1 MVRRP
6 LFKIS
11 LSTHSHI
18 GHKSIVNTTL
28 IHPSFLHILT
38 SGIERHIV
46 LHATAESSPCA
57 SHMSRTDTNV
67 RNLPEE
73 TPEGHEC
80 IIRALNGS
88 HPISDTDNEDPSD
101 EFDTVP
107 LFDE

>member
-1 MVRRP
+1 
-6 LFKIS
+6 
-11 LSTHSHI
+11 
-18 GHKSIVNTTL
+18 
-28 IHPSFLHILT
+28 
-38 SGIERHIV
+38 
-46 LHATAESSPCA
+46 
-57 SHMSRTDTNV
+57 MSRTDTNV

-107 LFDE
+107 LFDEWVSELILWGSHSQHLFSRILRHEGDGDVFALRRWEPEYHSDSDSDSVDVGMSD